1 MVYWLARDPVKVE
14 GRVRFPLGAPFFMQG
29 SSNAAFENGF
39 YQLYL
44 EFFNR
49 AEEERRWNVQKDI
62 PWDKCNPAVSDNIA
76 LIVESFCAVELFLP
90 DYTSKILQLIRKSR
104 GRAWF
109 QANWGYEES
118 KHSLV
123 LEEWLVRSGK
133 RTPQDISAFAD
144 TVLANE
150 WTLPFQS
157 PRQMMVYTVFQELST
172 GLNYKNLRRKAIEQ
186 GDGALSTALSFVA
199 RDESAHYHFFQDGVK
214 LYLKA
219 DRDGTLRDIQHVLE
233 NFRMPAQDLIP
244 NWEVRGKT
252 IIGEKI
258 FSDRIFY
265 KDIMRP
271 VLAVLGTSRDEL
283 AALSKTVP
291 ELAAS

>member
-1 MVYWLARDPVKVE
+1 METTTPE
-14 GRVRFPLGAPFFMQG
+14 
-29 SSNAAFENGF
+29 FENRF
-39 YQLYL
+39 YELYL

-49 AEEERRWNVQKDI
+49 AEEERRWNVEKDI
-62 PWDKCNPAVSDNIA
+62 PWDKCNNAVSDNIA

-90 DYTSKILQLIRKSR
+90 DYTAKILHLIRKSR

-123 LEEWLVRSGK
+123 LENWLVRSGK
-133 RTPQDISAFAD
+133 RTPKEINDFSG
-144 TVLANE
+144 TVLAKE
-150 WTLPFQS
+150 WQLPFQT
-157 PRQMMVYTVFQELST
+157 PRQMMIYTTFQELST

-186 GDGALSTALSFVA
+186 GDQALSTALSFVA
-199 RDESAHYHFFQDGVK
+199 RDESAHYQFFQDGVK
-214 LYLKA
+214 LYMKA
-219 DRDGTLRDIQHVLE
+219 DRDGTLEDIMHVLA

-244 NWEVRGKT
+244 DWEHRGQT

-258 FSDRIFY
+258 FSDRIFF

-271 VLAVLGTSRDEL
+271 VLTVLGTSREEL
-283 AALSKTVP
+283 QTLAKKVP
-291 ELAAS
+291 ELTPTSAS